1 MQDIIQL
8 LPDALANQIAAG
20 EVVQRPA
27 SIVKEL
33 LENAIDAKSSE
44 IKLVIKD
51 AGKILVQVIDNGS
64 GMSETDARMCFERHA
79 TSKIKTTDDLF
90 AITTMGFRG
99 EALASIAAV
108 AQVELKS
115 KRANDSIGTQILIE
129 GSKIKSQEV
138 VSAPT
143 GTSIAVKNVF
153 FNVPARR
160 NFLKSN
166 AIEMKHILDEF
177 QRVALA
183 HPEIEFSLF
192 HNDTEIYQ
200 LLAGKLSQRIVGTF
214 GKNYQKIL
222 APCQEDT
229 TFLKIQ
235 GYIGKPENAK
245 KTRGE
250 QFFFVNKRFIKH
262 NYLHNAVVR
271 AFEGLIPNDCFP
283 FYVLFLEINPNEIDI
298 NIHPTKTEIK
308 FIDERMVYSL
318 IQSAVKKSL
327 SINHFAPSIDF
338 NVDVNFKFDNELSR
352 KAIQENPLQDRG
364 SSFSMPKQTTRE
376 KNNQD
381 NWQDLYKVLADKTN
395 EGEETKWHINQET
408 GEMRIAS
415 KINQIVPKQSNL
427 FENED
432 WKNTDRPVFQI
443 LNQYIATP
451 AKSGLLL
458 IHQKYAQERL
468 FYDKFLHISEQNN
481 ATSQRLLFPI
491 LIEFNPKDWVVFQEI
506 KTEITNLGFVFDYSL
521 TKPKKT
527 QENQQTNQETDQEN
541 TKKLMIISVPS
552 DLIDQN
558 EKEIL
563 EEIIEQY
570 QNSNLQITID
580 RRKKII
586 GLFSKR
592 LASKKKTYLNKEE
605 MHNLIDKLFACSNP
619 NYTHDGQ
626 TIITLINANDLAS
639 FFSQARL
646 QF

>member
-33 LENAIDAKSSE
+33 LENAIDAQSTN
-44 IKLVIKD
+44 IKLIIKD
-51 AGKILVQVIDNGS
+51 AGKILVQVIDNGV

-79 TSKIKTTDDLF
+79 TSKIKTTEDLF

-108 AQVELKS
+108 AQIELKS
-115 KRANDSIGTQILIE
+115 KRANDAIGTQILIE
-129 GSKIKSQEV
+129 GSKIKSQES
-138 VSAPT
+138 VSSPV

-166 AIEMKHILDEF
+166 GVEMKHILDEF

-200 LLAGKLSQRIVGTF
+200 LLIGKLSQRISGIF

-229 TFLKIQ
+229 AFLKIQ
-235 GYIGKPENAK
+235 GYVGKPENAK
-245 KTRGE
+245 KSRGE

-262 NYLHNAVVR
+262 YYLHSAVVR

-308 FIDERMVYSL
+308 FIDDRMVYAL
-318 IQSAVKKSL
+318 IQSAIRKSL
-327 SINHFAPSIDF
+327 STNHFAPSIDF
-338 NVDVNFKFDNELSR
+338 SVDVNFKFDEELG
-352 KAIQENPLQDRG
+352 KKIIKENPLQDRG
-364 SSFSMPKQTTRE
+364 SSFSMPKQTPKE
-376 KNNQD
+376 KHNQD

-395 EGEETKWHINQET
+395 EGEEAKWHINQET
-408 GEMRIAS
+408 GEMRIES

-427 FENED
+427 FEQEN
-432 WKNTDRPVFQI
+432 WMSTDRPVFQI

-458 IHQKYAQERL
+458 IHQKNAQERL
-468 FYDKFLHISEQNN
+468 FYDKFLHISEQNH
-481 ATSQRLLFPI
+481 ATSQRLLFPTQ
-491 LIEFNPKDWVVFQEI
+491 IELNPSDWAIFQEI
-506 KTEITNLGFVFDYSL
+506 KNEITSLGFIFEYKVS
-521 TKPKKT
+521 KENIEEISKNSSKKIT
-527 QENQQTNQETDQEN
+527 ILSIPT
-541 TKKLMIISVPS
+541 

-563 EEIIEQY
+563 EEILEQY
-570 QNSNLQITID
+570 QNSSSQISIE
-580 RRKKII
+580 RRKKIVN
-586 GLFSKR
+586 LFSKR

-605 MHNLIDKLFACSNP
+605 MHNLIDRLFASSNP
-619 NYTHDGQ
+619 NYTPDGQ
-626 TIITLINANDLAS
+626 VIMNLVNAADLAS
-639 FFSQARL
+639 FFTQTKL

>member
-8 LPDALANQIAAG
+8 LPDSLANQIAAG

-33 LENAIDAKSSE
+33 LENAIDAKSTI
-44 IKLVIKD
+44 IKLIVKD
-51 AGKILVQVIDNGS
+51 AGKAVVQVIDNGT

-79 TSKIKTTDDLF
+79 TSKIKTTEDLF
-90 AITTMGFRG
+90 SITTMGFRG

-115 KRANDSIGTQILIE
+115 KRVDDLIGIEILME
-129 GSKIKSQEV
+129 GSKIKSQE
-138 VSAPT
+138 SIACPI

-166 AIEMKHILDEF
+166 TIEMKHILDEF

-183 HPEIEFSLF
+183 NPQIEFSLF
-192 HNDTEIYQ
+192 HNDIEIYQ
-200 LLAGKLSQRIVGTF
+200 LVAGKLSQRIVGLF

-222 APCQEDT
+222 APCEEQTD
-229 TFLKIQ
+229 FLKIE

-262 NYLHNAVVR
+262 NYLHHAVVN
-271 AFEGLIPNDCFP
+271 AFEGLIANNTFP

-308 FIDERMVYSL
+308 FIDERIIYTM

-327 SINHFAPSIDF
+327 STHHFAPPIDF
-338 NVDVNFKFDNELSR
+338 SVDVNFKFDDLGQ
-352 KAIQENPLQDRG
+352 KAIKENPLQDR
-364 SSFSMPKQTTRE
+364 SYFSRPQQNPKN
-376 KNNQD
+376 KNNPD
-381 NWQDLYKVLADKTN
+381 NWQDLYKILAEKTE
-395 EGEETKWHINQET
+395 EGEESQWHVNPTT
-408 GEMRIAS
+408 GEMRIGS
-415 KINQIVPKQSNL
+415 KINQMITKQSNL

-432 WKNTDRPVFQI
+432 WKNNDRPVFQI

-468 FYDKFLHISEQNN
+468 LYDKFLNIAEKNN
-481 ATSQRLLFPI
+481 THSQRLLFPVEI
-491 LIEFNPKDWVVFQEI
+491 QLNPADFIIFQEI
-506 KTEITNLGFVFDYSL
+506 ESEIKNLGFVFEKQHTKLSL
-521 TKPKKT
+521 
-527 QENQQTNQETDQEN
+527 
-541 TKKLMIISVPS
+541 ISAPT

-558 EKEIL
+558 EKDIL
-563 EEIIEQY
+563 EEIIEKY
-570 QNSNLQITID
+570 KNSDRPDNEE
-580 RRKKII
+580 RRKKVVS
-586 GLFSKR
+586 LFSKK
-592 LASKKKTYLNKEE
+592 LASKKKTHLNKEE
-605 MHNLIDKLFACSNP
+605 MHNLIDQLFASKNP
-619 NYTHDGQ
+619 NYSPDGQ
-626 TIITLINANDLAS
+626 KIIALIETEDFNS
-639 FFSQARL
+639 FFK
-646 QF
+646 